1 VAYFCL
7 KFAGEGPAT
16 KDTGGRLPAPHDGGS
31 RAVSTPS
38 TPSEGGA
45 ELAGSVALVTGG
57 AIGIGRA
64 ICVGLAAA
72 GARVVV
78 ADRSDPGATVA
89 EVEKAGGEA
98 LGVVADVTA
107 EPELAEA
114 VRATLRSFGGVDV
127 LVNNAGL
134 FAGLTTGPFEL
145 LTADDWRRV
154 LEVNVIGS
162 FLAAK
167 AVVGPM
173 RERGG
178 GRIINIASTTAF
190 KGTAYLLHY
199 TSSKGAVLA
208 MTKALARELGG
219 DGILVNAVA
228 PGFTVS
234 EGVEHNAERVSAM
247 RSNAPG
253 SRILRREMV
262 PGDVVGAVRFLAG
275 PSSGFMTGQTIV
287 VDGGAYLH

>member
-1 VAYFCL
+1 M
-7 KFAGEGPAT
+7 
-16 KDTGGRLPAPHDGGS
+16 D
-31 RAVSTPS
+31 
-38 TPSEGGA
+38 
-45 ELAGSVALVTGG
+45 
-57 AIGIGRA
+57 
-64 ICVGLAAA
+64 
-72 GARVVV
+72 
-78 ADRSDPGATVA
+78 
-89 EVEKAGGEA
+89 
-98 LGVVADVTA
+98 
-107 EPELAEA
+107 
-114 VRATLRSFGGVDV
+114 SFGGVDV
-127 LVNNAGL
+127 LVNNAGI
-134 FAGLTTGPFEL
+134 FAGLTPGPFEL
-145 LTADDWRRV
+145 LEADDWRRV

-199 TSSKGAVLA
+199 TSSKGAILA

-234 EGVEHNAERVSAM
+234 AGVQQNADRLEAM
-247 RSNAPG
+247 RQNAPG

-262 PGDVVGAVRFLAG
+262 PGDIVGAVRFLAG